1 MRVLKE
7 AFRKVYLRPAGV
19 RVGDSSRVKRPWK
32 ILGGKYMR
40 VGSRCVILEG
50 LHVELLLVEPH
61 RGLMPQLVIE
71 DDVYIG
77 RNAFIT
83 AVDAIRIGAG
93 SVLSDSVY
101 ITDESHGMQPDQGLI
116 MSQPLESKG
125 PVSIGRNCFIGYRA
139 AIMPGVTLGDHCIVG
154 VNSTVTKSYP
164 SFSMLAGSP
173 ARIIKTYSPELGEWT
188 KPSIDN

>member
-1 MRVLKE
+1 
-7 AFRKVYLRPAGV
+7 
-19 RVGDSSRVKRPWK
+19 
-32 ILGGKYMR
+32 MR

-50 LHVELLLVEPH
+50 LHVELLLVEPS
-61 RGLMPQLVIE
+61 RGFVPQLVVE

-83 AVDAIRIGAG
+83 AIDAIRIGAG

-101 ITDESHGMQPDQGLI
+101 ITDESHGMHPDRGLI

-125 PVSIGRNCFIGYRA
+125 PVSIGCHCFIGYRA

-173 ARIIKTYSPELGEWT
+173 ARVIKKYSPLVGEWI
-188 KPSIDN
+188 KPLNDD